1 MPKTGNPKTGK
12 IDERKRCVRAWNWK
26 SSKRARGLKK
36 GKFNMIRFYQVKTLE
51 YPHKKRAGVKKL
63 PLAAFAL
70 GALILGACSTAS
82 DVAQVFLSLIHI

>member
-1 MPKTGNPKTGK
+1 
-12 IDERKRCVRAWNWK
+12 
-26 SSKRARGLKK
+26 
-36 GKFNMIRFYQVKTLE
+36 MIRFYQVKTLE

-82 DVAQVFLSLIHI
+82 DVAQVFNRSATNDAADTVETAAATDTIAGDRPAMWLSLIHI